1 MKKMENFFRRT
12 NMKNFKELAQDI
24 VNRMEEGVIP
34 NTQSAKQKLYNKYI
48 KMGKHPDAAAE
59 LVAAAVSEDAPTN
72 AVGTG
77 ANVALPPAVEPG
89 VKKKDDDKRDPLMF
103 GKYKTFKRKISENTD
118 NNNIMLKQVL
128 DSIDKVET
136 KIDEKNGFVNAE
148 VTVEPEKEYTT
159 FRDKYKA

>member
-1 MKKMENFFRRT
+1 MPKHY
-12 NMKNFKELAQDI
+12 KEMMDEI
-24 VNRMEEGVIP
+24 INKMEEGVIP

-59 LVAAAVSEDAPTN
+59 LVAAAVSEDAPAN

-103 GKYKTFKRKISENTD
+103 GKYKTFRRKLKENND

-128 DSIDKVET
+128 DSIDKVEM
-136 KIDEKNGFVNAE
+136 KIDEKNGFENAE
-148 VTVEPEKEYTT
+148 VTVEAEEEYVT